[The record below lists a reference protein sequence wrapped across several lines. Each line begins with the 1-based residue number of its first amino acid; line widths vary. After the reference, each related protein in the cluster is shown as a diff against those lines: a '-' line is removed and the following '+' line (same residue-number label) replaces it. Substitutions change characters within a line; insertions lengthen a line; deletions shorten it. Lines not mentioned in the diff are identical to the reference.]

1 MKNLYIVIET
11 DDGNVLAAFDT
22 LADAEEYIFTISE
35 EEVYETMT
43 TADPMDVFG
52 SPTWN
57 CKIDY
62 KWLIQDCL
70 SSFLINKIPY
80 LKENIKNEM

>member
-1 MKNLYIVIET
+1 MKYLYIVVEK
-11 DDGNVLAAFDT
+11 DDENAIAAFDT
-22 LADAEEYIFTISE
+22 LADAEEYIYTISE
-35 EEVYETMT
+35 EETYETMT
-43 TADPMDVFG
+43 IANPVDVFG
-52 SPTWN
+52 FPVWN
-57 CKIDY
+57 YKIDY